1 MAMSSQWWK
10 LARMAACVSG
20 SATWKFP
27 MVSSEKTTPQP
38 KVSSGRFRS
47 YTSIRTDGSALRSR
61 MAAYSPA
68 GPPPRH
74 TIRLILAVP
83 LYTSISPALF
93 HKYEHQHEGYV
104 ILPSTSGVNY
114 SLAVN
119 LRKDHEHSC
128 SNHGSANL

>member
-1 MAMSSQWWK
+1 MAE
-10 LARMAACVSG
+10 CVSG
-20 SATWKFP
+20 SAARKFP
-27 MVSSEKTTPQP
+27 IVWSEKTTPQP

-47 YTSIRTDGSALRSR
+47 YTSTRTDGSALRSR

-83 LYTSISPALF
+83 LFAALILLSW
-93 HKYEHQHEGYV
+93 HQHAVYV

-114 SLAVN
+114 SLAVIS
-119 LRKDHEHSC
+119 RKDFMSVATQEL
-128 SNHGSANL
+128 AAQTL